1 MTARAKRSLFDH
13 LRHHDFF
20 SFGGATVID
29 GFCGSGAL
37 GWQALQEGAHRVIFI
52 DHAAEVMTPL
62 RERISETKESVHC
75 LLADMTKPIP
85 NKDSVRANLILL
97 TPPWH
102 SGTASVAVQQ
112 LHKQQWFAANALMMI
127 ETHKN
132 EECVV
137 SPPFVFL
144 YRRVIGDH
152 RLSFFRCDKD
162 TQGVTHK

>member
-13 LRHHDFF
+13 LRHHESF
-20 SFGGATVID
+20 SFDGSVVID

-37 GWQALQEGAHRVIFI
+37 GWQSLQEGANRVIFI
-52 DHAAEVMTPL
+52 DKENEIMMNL
-62 RERISETKESVHC
+62 RERIGETKESANF
-75 LLADMTKPIP
+75 LLADMTKPIH
-85 NKDSVRANLILL
+85 NSNGLRANLIFL

-102 SGTASVAVQQ
+102 SGAATVAAEH
-112 LHKQQWFAANALMMI
+112 LHKQNWFAANALMMI

-137 SPPFVFL
+137 LSPFVFL

-152 RLSFFRCDKD
+152 CLSFFR
-162 TQGVTHK
+162 V